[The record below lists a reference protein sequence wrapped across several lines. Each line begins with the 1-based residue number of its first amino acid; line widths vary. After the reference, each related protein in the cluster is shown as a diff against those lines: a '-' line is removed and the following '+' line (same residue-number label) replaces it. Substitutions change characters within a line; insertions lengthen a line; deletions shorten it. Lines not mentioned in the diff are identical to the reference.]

1 MNLHDYLTGLKADI
15 DAGEGEQRTRALVRL
30 ALSHVDTD
38 GDHGQMWH
46 TARESIGFV
55 LDVAVNQGT
64 AENMR
69 ELRELLDHDADY
81 SAQPTVDESIE
92 LIGQLYQH
100 NYRPEESVEYGMRPL
115 DDVIDAWNEEIGRAA
130 MYAVLTYVD
139 ENWDDEDE
147 DED

>member
-38 GDHGQMWH
+38 GDHGQMWG
-46 TARESIGFV
+46 TACQSLRYV

-64 AENMR
+64 AEDMR
-69 ELRELLDHDADY
+69 ELRELLDESGTDF
-81 SAQPTVDESIE
+81 SAQPDVDEAIA

-100 NYRPEESVEYGMRPL
+100 NYRPEETVEWGMSPL
-115 DDVIDAWNEEIGRAA
+115 DDVMDAWNEEIGRAA
-130 MYAVLTYVD
+130 MYAVLAYVE
-139 ENWDDEDE
+139 ENWEE
-147 DED
+147 EIS